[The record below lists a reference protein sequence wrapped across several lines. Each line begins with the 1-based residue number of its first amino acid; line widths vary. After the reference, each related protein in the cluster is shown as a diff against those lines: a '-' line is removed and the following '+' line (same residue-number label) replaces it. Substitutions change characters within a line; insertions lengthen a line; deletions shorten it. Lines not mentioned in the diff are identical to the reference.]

1 MNNLYSYQII
11 DINLN
16 RITGSLR
23 LLEDYFRISG
33 HKNSALRLKEI
44 RHCINNLFD
53 YQKMIKSR
61 NTDKDCG
68 KFFNTEKEISQKSLN
83 SILISNFRRVD
94 ESMRVL
100 EEVSKSIEDYGEKVL
115 EIKKFR
121 FEVYEIE
128 KKSMEEKNV

>member
-1 MNNLYSYQII
+1 
-11 DINLN
+11 
-16 RITGSLR
+16 
-23 LLEDYFRISG
+23 
-33 HKNSALRLKEI
+33 
-44 RHCINNLFD
+44 
-53 YQKMIKSR
+53 MIKSR

-68 KFFNTEKEISQKSLN
+68 KFFNTEKEISHKSLN

-100 EEVSKSIEDYGEKVL
+100 EEVSKSIEDYVEKVL